1 MPRSPSAGSPCLG
14 IGATIV
20 AVGLGMGL
28 FPVVAT
34 ALARRDK
41 DGRIGGRNSDT
52 GGTRVGND
60 GPPDATG

>member
-1 MPRSPSAGSPCLG
+1 
-14 IGATIV
+14 
-20 AVGLGMGL
+20 MGL

-34 ALARRDK
+34 ALARRDE

-52 GGTRVGND
+52 GGTGGRDSGTRGGDSGTRAGSGGTRVGND